1 MREKCYQCFRPLK
14 TCYCQ
19 WITAIDTG
27 IKFVFLMHPRE
38 AYKQKTG
45 TGRLAKLSLKD
56 AELVIDICF
65 NDQKIVNSLIKDP
78 RYFPVL
84 LYPGTNTIQADD
96 PLFKVQLK
104 TKKLLVFIID
114 ATWAQSRQIMRL
126 STNLHTLP
134 KISFQ
139 AEYRSQFY
147 IKQQPRSYC
156 LSTIES
162 TYHLINELQDANL
175 IDASVNPAGLIKV
188 FQKMVDYQHLCNLNN
203 ASKKSADA
211 LSKSE

>member
-19 WITAIDTG
+19 WITPIETG
-27 IKFVFLMHPRE
+27 VNFVFLMHPEE

-56 AELVIDICF
+56 SDLIIDTEF
-65 NDQKIVNSLIKDP
+65 NHQVPVNNLLENPDYYPII
-78 RYFPVL
+78 
-84 LYPGTNTIQADD
+84 LYPGVHTQQVGD
-96 PLFKVQLK
+96 PQFKLDVG

-114 ATWAQSRQIMRL
+114 ATWSRSKSMVRL
-126 STNLHTLP
+126 STNISGLP

-139 AEYRSQFY
+139 KAYRSQFS
-147 IKQQPRSYC
+147 IKRQPHVHC

-162 TYHLINELQDANL
+162 TYYLIRELQGAGF
-175 IDASVNPAGLIKV
+175 IDRVINPEGLMTV
-188 FQKMVDYQHLCNLNN
+188 FKKMNAFQHSCHPDQQKPAHSTPEIL
-203 ASKKSADA
+203 
-211 LSKSE
+211 